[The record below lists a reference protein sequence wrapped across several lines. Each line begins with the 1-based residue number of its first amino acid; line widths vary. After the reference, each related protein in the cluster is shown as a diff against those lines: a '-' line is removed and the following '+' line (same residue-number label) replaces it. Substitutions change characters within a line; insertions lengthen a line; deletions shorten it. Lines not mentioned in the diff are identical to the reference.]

1 MSHQSLGFTHTL
13 VAGAD
18 LSSHH
23 QKFITV
29 NASGLAVLPAAGA
42 FCVGVTTSK
51 AASGAACPFQQLG
64 IAQVIIGT
72 GGLTAGQKVSASAA
86 GEAILATIGHFTQG
100 VCVVGGTAGQVAS
113 VLLIPNVQATSP

>member
-18 LSSHH
+18 LSTHH
-23 QKFITV
+23 QKFVTV

-42 FCVGVTTSK
+42 FCVGVTLDK
-51 AASGAACPFQQLG
+51 AQNGASCPIQNLG

-72 GGLTAGQKVSASAA
+72 GGLVAGNKVSADAS
-86 GEAILATIGHFTQG
+86 GQAIVATTGHFVQG
-100 VCVVGGTAGQVAS
+100 VCLVGGTAGKIAA
-113 VLLIPNVQATSP
+113 VLLTPNVTAVV